1 MTDEQ
6 ESNRENREPPP
17 PTTPPQKFGTYTE
30 GARDP
35 SLADFV
41 GTITSIKRR
50 IVGFRRGDD
59 TVDAVDALA
68 RLFTAIG
75 DLLQMA
81 QVDRDHDSSAV
92 DEAAGDGENTQK

>member
-1 MTDEQ
+1 MPDEQ
-6 ESNRENREPPP
+6 ESHRENREPPA
-17 PTTPPQKFGTYTE
+17 TTPTEGFASYTP

-35 SLADFV
+35 GLSDFV

-59 TVDAVDALA
+59 TVDAVEALG

-75 DLLQMA
+75 DLLQLA
-81 QVDRDHDSSAV
+81 QADRNHDSSAV
-92 DEAAGDGENTQK
+92 DEAAGDGENPDK